1 MNLDIAELIAHPEKL
16 TDRTVLT
23 ELAELIERYP
33 YYQVA
38 RLLHLKGLYQL
49 RDASFG
55 DELRRTALCVPD
67 RKVLF
72 SLIEGEYYTLR
83 PVVRKAKPATSP
95 AEDTP
100 ADRTQVLIDAF
111 LSGLPPTPEE
121 EADVP
126 MVAIAAGSDD
136 ETSRPSPLLPI
147 DDGGLSA
154 DYTTYVLSA
163 DTLTSDD
170 EESSE
175 ATTPPMKGQR
185 LIDDFIKNADENIND
200 EPQENQGPPLEQP
213 EDKLPEIDEDDGYF
227 TETLAKIYI
236 KQQRYGKALEII
248 RRLSLKYPKKNAY
261 FADQIRFL
269 EKLIRNSNDK

>member
-1 MNLDIAELIAHPEKL
+1 MNPNVAELIAHPEKL
-16 TDRTVLT
+16 ADRTVLDG
-23 ELAELIERYP
+23 LAELIARYP
-33 YYQVA
+33 YYQAA
-38 RLLHLKGLYQL
+38 RLLYLRGLYQL
-49 RDASFG
+49 RDTSFG

-72 SLIEGEYYTLR
+72 NLIEGEYYTLR
-83 PVVRKAKPATSP
+83 PVVRKAKSASET
-95 AEDTP
+95 EDTP
-100 ADRTQVLIDAF
+100 ADRTLLLIDAF
-111 LSGLPPTPEE
+111 LSGLPPTPED
-121 EADVP
+121 EAEPP
-126 MVAIAAGSDD
+126 MVAITARGEE
-136 ETSRPSPLLPI
+136 ETSHPSPLPPVT

-163 DTLTSDD
+163 DDLTTGD
-170 EESSE
+170 EEPGE
-175 ATTPPMKGQR
+175 ATPPPMKGQR
-185 LIDDFIKNADENIND
+185 LIDDFIKNADENITSQ
-200 EPQENQGPPLEQP
+200 PQQEQGPPLEQP